1 MNDRTDS
8 NRSRETEDGML
19 DRQLASLKHYS
30 PAPGFEDR
38 VMAQVFTPTPNWIR
52 GIKRRGR
59 ALVDTGRLRWLLG
72 GLAGAS
78 VCSMCVV
85 SALVALNAGAVAA
98 SLNSLFAQVGLPAWR
113 ALLGMTAHAV
123 RDASSLINSVTLS
136 GQVVAAVL
144 ASLVLIVTFN
154 AWILH
159 RLIQPAEVEKVK
171 FDVSP

>member
-1 MNDRTDS
+1 MNDRTYS
-8 NRSRETEDGML
+8 NRSREHDDVVL

-38 VMAQVFTPTPNWIR
+38 VMSQVFTPAPNWIR
-52 GIKRRGR
+52 GIRRRGR
-59 ALVDTGRLRWLLG
+59 ALAGTGRLRWLLG

-78 VCSMCVV
+78 VFSMCVV
-85 SALVALNAGAVAA
+85 STLVALNAGAVAA
-98 SLNSLFAQVGLPAWR
+98 SFNSLFAQVGLPAWR
-113 ALLGMTAHAV
+113 ALLGMTAHAA
-123 RDASSLINSVTLS
+123 RDASSVINSVTLS
-136 GQVVAAVL
+136 GQVVAAAL

-159 RLIQPAEVEKVK
+159 RLMQPAEVEKVK